1 VRGRYFTGAWIRIWM
16 SLAGPS
22 FPGRIAAMLASW
34 AVPPHFG
41 RVRLAELAR
50 KGFIAPSARI
60 SHRKFTCGPHPFIDD
75 RVLII
80 ENGRGGAGA
89 VEFGAHVRICH
100 DCTLETGPEAG
111 ILIGDQAFIQPRC
124 QLSAHKASIRIGR
137 RVQIASSCALYSYDH
152 GLAAGTPIWNQ
163 PLTTRGD
170 IVLGDDA
177 WLGHGVVVLSG
188 VRIGD
193 GAVIGAG
200 AVVTHDVP
208 AGAIAVGNPARVVA
222 MRGEH
227 GPIRVARPTRLHG

>member
-1 VRGRYFTGAWIRIWM
+1 MISRFIKGAWIRAWM
-16 SLAGPS
+16 LLAGPS
-22 FPGRIAAMLASW
+22 FIGRMASAAASL

-41 RVRLAELAR
+41 RLRLADLMR
-50 KGFIAPSARI
+50 KGFIAPTARI
-60 SHRKFTCGPHPFIDD
+60 SHAHFIAGPHPFVDD
-75 RVLII
+75 RVLIFDSG
-80 ENGRGGAGA
+80 EGGS
-89 VEFGAHVRICH
+89 VELGAHVRICR
-100 DCTLETGPEAG
+100 DCALETGPGAR
-111 ILIGDQAFIQPRC
+111 IVIGDRTFIQPRA

-137 RVQIASSCALYSYDH
+137 RVQIAASCALYSYDH
-152 GLAAGTPIWNQ
+152 GCAAGQPIWDQ

-170 IVLGDDA
+170 IVIGDDA

-200 AVVTHDVP
+200 AVVSRDVP

-227 GPIRVARPTRLHG
+227 GTVPVAHRTRLHG